1 MCAGGGAAAPVY
13 WGFAVPPHL
22 LTLYAR
28 VLQASKL
35 LVVLDIDETLLVA
48 NTVETLHQRVR
59 VAQATR
65 CVGAPGPGAG

>member
-1 MCAGGGAAAPVY
+1 
-13 WGFAVPPHL
+13 
-22 LTLYAR
+22 